1 MKSVSTLF
9 VLICLLNLTACSRFG
24 NKEVVPAEQA
34 SLSLLDSDSYRN
46 LPTSAPL
53 IVGVYE
59 FTDQTGQRAVLD
71 RPTSEMSTAVPQG
84 LASMLVQELKAVDD
98 GKWFRVVEREGIS
111 ICHPARFILV
121 GSGNP
126 EEGELRPQLLDRF
139 GMHAQIGTVR
149 EPDLRVKIVE
159 QRTRFDE
166 FPKEFREEYQDSQD
180 ALTNKITAARKLL
193 QADSITL
200 DYELQVKISQIC
212 SELNVDGLRGDI
224 VTNRAAKALTA
235 FDTRTE
241 VTAEDIFK
249 IVTLCLRHR
258 LRKDPLESIDSGTK
272 VQEVFSTVFGFE

>member
-111 ICHPARFILV
+111 KILNERQIV
-121 GSGNP
+121 TATLGDDGQLQPLLLPGIIITGGAVSYDRKVYQEFNGLGVASVNAKNEVYSDQVSIALRVVSVQTGEVIEAIFVTKSILSQMNGLSGLKIINTTTLGLEAGSVENEP
-126 EEGELRPQLLDRF
+126 VSIATRMAIAAAVEELRKRGIENQWW
-139 GMHAQIGTVR
+139 TVAER
-149 EPDLRVKIVE
+149 SDPKGVK
-159 QRTRFDE
+159 
-166 FPKEFREEYQDSQD
+166 
-180 ALTNKITAARKLL
+180 
-193 QADSITL
+193 
-200 DYELQVKISQIC
+200 
-212 SELNVDGLRGDI
+212 
-224 VTNRAAKALTA
+224 
-235 FDTRTE
+235 
-241 VTAEDIFK
+241 
-249 IVTLCLRHR
+249 
-258 LRKDPLESIDSGTK
+258 
-272 VQEVFSTVFGFE
+272 

>member
-111 ICHPARFILV
+111 KILNERQIVTATLGDDGQLQPLLLPGLFGPSEYRFE
-121 GSGNP
+121 SG
-126 EEGELRPQLLDRF
+126 
-139 GMHAQIGTVR
+139 
-149 EPDLRVKIVE
+149 
-159 QRTRFDE
+159 
-166 FPKEFREEYQDSQD
+166 
-180 ALTNKITAARKLL
+180 
-193 QADSITL
+193 
-200 DYELQVKISQIC
+200 IC
-212 SELNVDGLRGDI
+212 SDWRSD
-224 VTNRAAKALTA
+224 
-235 FDTRTE
+235 
-241 VTAEDIFK
+241 
-249 IVTLCLRHR
+249 
-258 LRKDPLESIDSGTK
+258 
-272 VQEVFSTVFGFE
+272 

>member
-111 ICHPARFILV
+111 KILNERQIV
-121 GSGNP
+121 TATLGDDGQLQPLLLPGIIITGGAVSYDRKVYQASVNAKNEVYSDQVSIALRVVSVQTGEVIEAIFVTKSILSQMNGLSGLKIINTTTLGLEAGSVENEP
-126 EEGELRPQLLDRF
+126 VSIAIRMAIAAAVEELRKRGIENQWW
-139 GMHAQIGTVR
+139 TVAER
-149 EPDLRVKIVE
+149 SDPKGVK
-159 QRTRFDE
+159 
-166 FPKEFREEYQDSQD
+166 
-180 ALTNKITAARKLL
+180 
-193 QADSITL
+193 
-200 DYELQVKISQIC
+200 
-212 SELNVDGLRGDI
+212 
-224 VTNRAAKALTA
+224 
-235 FDTRTE
+235 
-241 VTAEDIFK
+241 
-249 IVTLCLRHR
+249 
-258 LRKDPLESIDSGTK
+258 
-272 VQEVFSTVFGFE
+272 